1 MRPCGKPLRGD
12 HVFKCGTRRSVSDV
26 CAHTMGCY
34 DAEFAISLELDD
46 RLSGR
51 DRRLLRA
58 HLGSCGECRAIARC
72 YQAQRQAIRAL
83 AAIPV
88 PGVRK
93 FRHAAASP

>member
-1 MRPCGKPLRGD
+1 MRPCGKPLRRD

-26 CAHTMGCY
+26 CAHTIGCY

-46 RLSGR
+46 RLSQR

-58 HLGSCGECRAIARC
+58 HLGSCRECGAIAHC
-72 YQAQRQAIRAL
+72 YRAQREAIRAL

-88 PGVRK
+88 PGARK
-93 FRHAAASP
+93 FRQASASP